1 MKKVIVV
8 KLGTAAITTPDGLLH
23 KSLLQNICQQLAKLH
38 QQYHLILV
46 SSGAVGSGKP
56 FIKNYKGSINQK
68 KAAAA
73 LGNPLLMGAYAAHF
87 KKENLLVAQ
96 CLLERNHFNQR
107 ERFVQLKATITELWK
122 NDIIPIAN
130 DNDVVND
137 RELRFSDNDE
147 LATLLAVAFDAERLL
162 IGSSVAGLLDDKGN
176 MLDRVDSL
184 DERIFGFVKPEK
196 STQGLGG
203 MASKLSHTR
212 VATSM
217 GIETVI
223 FNAKVPGNILKANE
237 GQTGTLFEAQ
247 KSTLN
252 ARKRWLLSGKP
263 HGTVVVD
270 AGAEKAILN
279 RKSLLSVGVVSTE
292 GLFLKGEL
300 IDILNPS
307 GVLLAMASSKIN
319 ASAWSREIPGQ
330 LVAHAND
337 ISLI

>member
-8 KLGTAAITTPDGLLH
+8 KLGTASITTEDGLLN
-23 KSLLQNICQQLAKLH
+23 KKLLKNICAQLQELH
-38 QQYHLILV
+38 QHYHLILV

-56 FIKNYKGSINQK
+56 FIKNYKGTINQK

-87 KKENLLVAQ
+87 KKGNVMVAQ

-122 NDIIPIAN
+122 NDILPIAN

-162 IGSSVAGLLDDKGN
+162 IGSSVSGLLDDAGN
-176 MLDRVDSL
+176 LLTRVAKIN
-184 DERIFGFVKPEK
+184 EQIFSYVKPEK
-196 STQGLGG
+196 SAQGLGG

-212 VATSM
+212 VATGM

-223 FNAKVPGNILKANE
+223 FNAKIPGNILKANLGE
-237 GQTGTLFEAQ
+237 TGTLFEAR

-263 HGTVVVD
+263 HGTIVVD
-270 AGAEKAILN
+270 AGAEKAVKA
-279 RKSLLSVGVVSTE
+279 RKSLLSVGLLGLE
-292 GLFLKGEL
+292 GRFLKGEL
-300 IDILNPS
+300 IDILNAS
-307 GVLLAMASSKIN
+307 GELIAMACSRIN
-319 ASAWSREIPGQ
+319 ADEWSRETPGQ
-330 LVAHAND
+330 LVAHANN